1 MKVEDELVLIN
12 RSDRRTCENAG
23 RALFNTHHRRY
34 IFSGTSLRLV
44 AKHFIEQT
52 PRNALTGGNGDAGR
66 DADAVVNDSEH
77 VDVVLHACLQ
87 ARDGAGGRI
96 ARNPDL

>member
-1 MKVEDELVLIN
+1 MQVEPC
-12 RSDRRTCENAG
+12 S
-23 RALFNTHHRRY
+23 THITGV
-34 IFSGTSLRLV
+34 IFSGTSLRLLP
-44 AKHFIEQT
+44 KHFIEQT

-66 DADAVVNDSEH
+66 NADTVVNDSEH

>member
-1 MKVEDELVLIN
+1 M
-12 RSDRRTCENAG
+12 
-23 RALFNTHHRRY
+23 
-34 IFSGTSLRLV
+34 RLLE
-44 AKHFIEQT
+44 KHLIEQT
-52 PRNALTGGNGDAGR
+52 PWNALTGGNGDAGR

-87 ARDGAGGRI
+87 AWDGAGGRI